1 MGSLRSIQNERRTDR
16 LEAEIAAEFNEWA
29 EHYLRLV
36 TTEKGDEV
44 LWDLWVYEAYIC
56 QKPGRGQRWF
66 LDCDEVD
73 KYFIPRETVYSL
85 WRNGLVE
92 RVRFATE
99 KGWSVLKITSAGYDL
114 VEERFYW
121 MTGRE
126 DGDVEREIPAR
137 R

>member
-1 MGSLRSIQNERRTDR
+1 VGSLRSIQNERRTDR

-44 LWDLWVYEAYIC
+44 LWHLWGYEAYIS

-66 LDCDEVD
+66 LDSDEVD
-73 KYFIPRETVYSL
+73 KYFIPRDTVQSL

-92 RVRFATE
+92 LLRFTD
-99 KGWSVLKITSAGYDL
+99 KGWTVLRITDKGYDL

-126 DGDVEREIPAR
+126 EGDVEREIPAR